1 MSMEPVR
8 LWCFMVEYA
17 QRMPD
22 VTKMPPDKPEGPQG
36 QDLHGRVLPFRRRG
50 SLFTRPTPRPST
62 PVEDLSR
69 FERTDGEDDYRHR
82 MLMNTLAAGVTILLI
97 AGGIWLANSLAQL
110 RKDQDCVMSGRRNC
124 NPPVAVEPP
133 PKP

>member
-1 MSMEPVR
+1 
-8 LWCFMVEYA
+8 
-17 QRMPD
+17 MPD
-22 VTKMPPDKPEGPQG
+22 VTNIPPEKPEGPQG
-36 QDLHGRVLPFRRRG
+36 QAGRVLPFRRR
-50 SLFTRPTPRPST
+50 RATPPASRHPS

-82 MLMNTLAAGVTILLI
+82 MLMNAMAAGVTILLI
-97 AGGIWLANSLAQL
+97 GGGIWLANSLAQL

-124 NPPVAVEPP
+124 NPPVAVAPP